1 MKTFFCFVL
10 VDQDSAINIKSFR
23 RYTKRLLTN
32 LFELSEKQ
40 PENSSSSP
48 MWLVHFYNFLNSHIT
63 QLNLPYLIKITRKS
77 ISPKTIVLFQQIHL
91 LVEQILFRFIFYHQS
106 TSKIYLTLSKTFLN
120 LLKDGFQLPPE
131 EEEQDGNDDEKAEGG
146 ISGMGDGQVGQ
157 NAKDVSDQIE
167 TEDQLDEA
175 KMPQQE
181 QDKQDGENS
190 DEQQNVNDE
199 PNGMEVSFDF
209 EAPLDQ
215 PADQLD
221 FSLAFFDFVFFLNFL

>member
-1 MKTFFCFVL
+1 
-10 VDQDSAINIKSFR
+10 
-23 RYTKRLLTN
+23 
-32 LFELSEKQ
+32 
-40 PENSSSSP
+40 